1 MALLILLKLNKRD
14 KISVLAVQSIQT
26 WQAGTALHSVRVLPL
41 TQPAD
46 VEAQRL
52 NVIDALR
59 HHQVL
64 VHQVASV
71 RAGLGQKQGFRTHLQ
86 KHFY

>member
-1 MALLILLKLNKRD
+1 M
-14 KISVLAVQSIQT
+14 T
-26 WQAGTALHSVRVLPL
+26 WQAGAALHSVCVLPV

-52 NVIDALR
+52 DIIDTLC

-64 VHQVASV
+64 VHQIAAV
-71 RAGLGQKQGFRTHLQ
+71 RARLGQKDRITKESICLNCFQST
-86 KHFY
+86 

>member
-1 MALLILLKLNKRD
+1 MKLYKHD
-14 KISVLAVQSIQT
+14 KMTVLAIQYIQT
-26 WQAGTALHSVRVLPL
+26 WQAGAALHSVCFLSI

-52 NVIDALR
+52 DVINTLR

-64 VHQVASV
+64 VHQVAAV
-71 RAGLGQKQGFRTHLQ
+71 GARLGQKEGIIMESLCIS
-86 KHFY
+86 KPL